1 MIEVGTKAMRTV
13 TFLPGYRKIDVER
26 GTTILDAA
34 QRAGLNINVVCGGQ
48 GKCGKCVVFIQSG
61 RTEFDV
67 QKYGRFFSDQELAKG
82 ACLACE
88 TFVQGDL
95 HVIIPES
102 TLIQEQ
108 KILVDGQDKPIELRP
123 SVKKYYVE
131 LQPPSL
137 SDPSPDL
144 SRLLWGIQKSGGPIA
159 EKMYAPLEV
168 LRVIPG
174 ILRHSE
180 WKVTGTI
187 ALVPGGY
194 RLVDLQENDT
204 SKRVYGAAVD
214 LGSTTIVV
222 YLWDL
227 VTGKMVSIA
236 SNYNK
241 QISCGEDILARV
253 NFARKN
259 GLDRLQA
266 LAVESINQALT
277 AASNTAGIDRE
288 DIYEVVVAGNTVMTH
303 MLLGIDPAYMIAEPY
318 VPVVRRALSVASG
331 RIGIACNPNGG
342 LFLFPAVSDFI
353 GGDIIADILACGMAD
368 REEISLLIDIGTNF
382 EVVLGNREWMFACAG
397 AAGPALEG
405 GEVLF
410 GMRANPGAIEKIA
423 IDPVTLDPRYS
434 TINGIR
440 PRGICGSGLID
451 LLAGLLTACIIDRTG
466 HINTGIDN
474 PRIRKTAPFPEFVI
488 VWARETDI
496 GKDIVITENDIKNLI
511 MSKASIHAACVT
523 LMKQAGVTHKE
534 VSTIYFAGA
543 FGNYLDKK
551 NATTI
556 GLIPEIAIGQIK
568 NIGNGAIAGANIA
581 LVNRR
586 ARKILDEIAYRIAYI
601 ELNAE
606 PSFMDEYTSST
617 FLPHTDL
624 TLFPMVQEQLESC
637 RVRRG

>member
-1 MIEVGTKAMRTV
+1 MRTV
-13 TFLPGYRKIDVER
+13 TFLPSYRKIEVER

-61 RTEFDV
+61 RTEFDI
-67 QKYGRFFSDQELAKG
+67 QKYGRFFSAEELAKG

-95 HVIIPES
+95 HVIVPES

-108 KILVDGQDKPIELRP
+108 KILVEGQEKPVELRP
-123 SVKKYYVE
+123 SVKKYYVN
-131 LQPPSL
+131 LLPPTL

-144 SRLLWGIQKSGGPIA
+144 SRLLWGIQKSGGPVA
-159 EKMYAPLEV
+159 EKIYAPLEV
-168 LRVIPG
+168 LRNIPAV
-174 ILRHSE
+174 LRHSD
-180 WKVTGTI
+180 WNVTGTI

-194 RLVDLQENDT
+194 RLIDLQENDT
-204 SKRVYGAAVD
+204 SKRVYGAAAD
-214 LGSTTIVV
+214 LGTTTIVV
-222 YLWDL
+222 YLRDL
-227 VTGKMVSIA
+227 ITGKIVGVA
-236 SNYNK
+236 SNYNR

-253 NFARKN
+253 NYARKN
-259 GLDRLQA
+259 GLARLQV
-266 LAVESINQALT
+266 LATESINQALT
-277 AASNTAGIDRE
+277 TASNAAGIDRE

-318 VPVVRRALSVASG
+318 VPVVRRALSVAAG
-331 RIGIACNPNGG
+331 RIGITCNPNGG
-342 LFLFPAVSDFI
+342 LFVFPAVSDFI
-353 GGDIIADILACGMAD
+353 GGDIIADILACGMAE
-368 REEISLLIDIGTNF
+368 REEVSLLIDIGTNF
-382 EVVLGNREWMFACAG
+382 EVVLGNREWMFSCAG

-410 GMRANPGAIEKIA
+410 GMRANPGAIEKIT
-423 IDPVTLDPRYS
+423 IDPETLSPRYS
-434 TINGIR
+434 TINNIR

-451 LLAGLLTACIIDRTG
+451 LLAELLIACVIDRTG
-466 HINTGIDN
+466 RINTGIDN
-474 PRIRKTAPFPEFVI
+474 PRIRSTAHFPEFV
-488 VWARETDI
+488 VAWAAETGI

-511 MSKASIHAACVT
+511 MSKASVHAACVT
-523 LMKQAGVTHKE
+523 LMKQAGVSRGE
-534 VSTIYFAGA
+534 ISNIYFAGA

-556 GLIPEIAIGQIK
+556 GLIPEIDIGQII
-568 NIGNGAIAGANIA
+568 NIGNGAAAGANIA

-586 ARKILDEIAYRIAYI
+586 ARKSLDEIACKIAYI

-624 TLFPMVQEQLESC
+624 TLFPMVQKMLETC
-637 RVRRG
+637 RVRKG